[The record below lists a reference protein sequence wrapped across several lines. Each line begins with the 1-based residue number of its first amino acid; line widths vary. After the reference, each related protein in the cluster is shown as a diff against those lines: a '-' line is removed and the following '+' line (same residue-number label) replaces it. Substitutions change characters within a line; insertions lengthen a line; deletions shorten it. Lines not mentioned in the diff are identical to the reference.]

1 MTRTIK
7 TEAVVL
13 RKRNLLNKD
22 IVLTVFSEKK
32 GKIAVFAK
40 GIRKITS
47 RRQPH
52 IQTGNLITV
61 LLSEKNGRFY
71 LQETTLISGF
81 SKIKDSEIKHDPLYT
96 MLFVLE
102 RILPENQQED
112 RVYELTKHF
121 LIELSESEEFTTIR
135 LAYYLNSLMRIL
147 GYIYVGKPLSDLR
160 REIEEIIHEKIPSL
174 DF

>member
-1 MTRTIK
+1 MPKTIK
-7 TEAVVL
+7 TEAIVL

-22 IVLTVFSEKK
+22 RLITFLSKEK
-32 GKIAVFAK
+32 GKINVFAK

-61 LLSEKNGRFY
+61 LLSEKNGRYY

-112 RVYELTKHF
+112 RVYELTKQF

-135 LAYYLNSLMRIL
+135 LTYYLNLLMQIL
-147 GYIYVGKPLSDLR
+147 GYIHTGKPLSDLR
-160 REIEEIIHEKIPSL
+160 QEIEEIIHEKIPSL